1 MVAPAAAIAIVP
13 AQIDSM
19 SQGVADYLIGQ
30 GILGVI
36 VVVLG
41 LVIIHLRKENR
52 EMRDANK
59 VETAALQERIFQL
72 QESRIKEA
80 NIGYDIAR
88 SSEKTLDAVM
98 TALRQKGAR

>member
-1 MVAPAAAIAIVP
+1 MQAWAATAVVN
-13 AQIDSM
+13 AQVEPM
-19 SQGVADYLIGQ
+19 SQGIVDYLIGQ

-52 EMRDANK
+52 EQREANK
-59 VETAALQERIFQL
+59 VEVASLQERVYQL

-80 NIGYDIAR
+80 NIGYDVAR
-88 SSEKTLDAVM
+88 STEKTLDAVM
-98 TALRQKGAR
+98 TALRHKGAR